1 MVTKGYVGTKVN
13 VEQKGQANWT
23 PSVEYAFGV
32 STATKD
38 TAKMGSNL
46 KVSDK
51 YLKTSPNK
59 VDYINTYK
67 DIAVTGIIVNNFPFV
82 MMIVMAMAAFV
93 AIVAVKSRRRMNER

>member
-1 MVTKGYVGTKVN
+1 M
-13 VEQKGQANWT
+13 
-23 PSVEYAFGV
+23 SI
-32 STATKD
+32 
-38 TAKMGSNL
+38 
-46 KVSDK
+46 
-51 YLKTSPNK
+51 K